1 MTVFTFSNAR
11 QNFASLLDT
20 ASKTGEVLIKR
31 QDGRIYSLKQKTS
44 KKSPLEVKGINTKI
58 TTQELIDIVR
68 ESRKAI

>member
-31 QDGRIYSLKQKTS
+31 QDGRVYSLRQKTTKRS
-44 KKSPLEVKGINTKI
+44 SLEVKGINTKI
-58 TTQELIDIVR
+58 TTQELINIIR
-68 ESRKAI
+68 ESRSGK

>member
-31 QDGRIYSLKQKTS
+31 QDGRIYSLKQTTS
-44 KKSPLEVKGINTKI
+44 KQSPLDVKGINTKI
-58 TTQELIDIVR
+58 TTQELIEIVR